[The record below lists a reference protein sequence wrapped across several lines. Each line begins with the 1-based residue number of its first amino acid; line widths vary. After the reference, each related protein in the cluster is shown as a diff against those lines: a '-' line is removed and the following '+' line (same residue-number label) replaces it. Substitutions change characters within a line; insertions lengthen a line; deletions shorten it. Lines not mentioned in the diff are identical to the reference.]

1 MLQKIILP
9 RLQKSEIYWPAFL
22 EEIQKLANSELKEA
36 SIEIELRI
44 IQGQRSLY
52 ADHDL
57 MSQVLLNLIRNA
69 MESMLQNESNKLTLE
84 LDQGDGYHYLKVI
97 DSGPAIEE
105 SMQDQIFL
113 PFFSTKK
120 RGSGIGLSLSR
131 KIIMAHGGRLY
142 LQQKQGYK
150 AFCLDL
156 PF

>member
-1 MLQKIILP
+1 MNFYEHTIIARQDTSPAQLK
-9 RLQKSEIYWPAFL
+9 QKSEIYWPAFL

-113 PFFSTKK
+113 PFFIYQNIK
-120 RGSGIGLSLSR
+120 RFWNS
-131 KIIMAHGGRLY
+131 
-142 LQQKQGYK
+142 
-150 AFCLDL
+150 
-156 PF
+156 